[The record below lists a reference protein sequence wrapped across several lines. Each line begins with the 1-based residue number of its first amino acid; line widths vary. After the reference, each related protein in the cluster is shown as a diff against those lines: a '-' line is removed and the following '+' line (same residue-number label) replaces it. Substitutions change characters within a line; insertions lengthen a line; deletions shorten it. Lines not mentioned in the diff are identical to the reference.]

1 MLLQHI
7 MTNPPPDAEP
17 AHLAAFWAEP
27 DAPAA
32 APSPDVGELHDFLF
46 RLFATCLYTPE
57 CSVLAFMFILRL
69 LSFQP
74 HLRITPRNC
83 KRLLLCGVMVAQ
95 KNHDDAPLR
104 NVDFATAWGHVLP
117 GERPVSVERVGE
129 MERVFLDAL
138 GFDLYV
144 PRDQYEATVAE
155 LHGVVAS
162 HGAGVPG
169 LPAMLRRHAEFLASP
184 PVVLPWAAPPPRT
197 LPPPPP
203 RTRHRSLPV
212 ERRNPV
218 SSEHSRD
225 SSPPQN
231 SS

>member
-1 MLLQHI
+1 
-7 MTNPPPDAEP
+7 
-17 AHLAAFWAEP
+17 
-27 DAPAA
+27 
-32 APSPDVGELHDFLF
+32 
-46 RLFATCLYTPE
+46 
-57 CSVLAFMFILRL
+57 
-69 LSFQP
+69 
-74 HLRITPRNC
+74 
-83 KRLLLCGVMVAQ
+83 
-95 KNHDDAPLR
+95 
-104 NVDFATAWGHVLP
+104 
-117 GERPVSVERVGE
+117 
-129 MERVFLDAL
+129 MERVLLDAL

-144 PRDQYEATVAE
+144 PRDQYEATIAE

-197 LPPPPP
+197 EPPPPP
-203 RTRHRSLPV
+203 RTRYRSLPV

-231 SS
+231 SN